1 MIRTFT
7 SRIGNLK
14 KHTDDSRLVRAVYRY
29 VTEHIS
35 EPVRTEEIA
44 KALYLSRSYLSSSF
58 RRQTGMTL
66 SEYIHRVKIGRAAE
80 LLRDPEKSVAQ
91 IGDYLGYSSPFHFDR
106 MFRKIMNVSPLAYR
120 RKD

>member
-1 MIRTFT
+1 
-7 SRIGNLK
+7 
-14 KHTDDSRLVRAVYRY
+14 
-29 VTEHIS
+29 
-35 EPVRTEEIA
+35 
-44 KALYLSRSYLSSSF
+44 
-58 RRQTGMTL
+58 MTL

-91 IGDYLGYSSPFHFDR
+91 IGDYLGYSSPSHFDR